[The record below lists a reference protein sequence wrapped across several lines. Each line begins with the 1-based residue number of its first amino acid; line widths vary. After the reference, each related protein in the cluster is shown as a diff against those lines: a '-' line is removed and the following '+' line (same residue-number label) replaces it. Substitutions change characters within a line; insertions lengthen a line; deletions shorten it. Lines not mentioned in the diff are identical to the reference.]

1 VRLEAVKGLVALTLA
16 GQEEGGGGD
25 ERVLK
30 ALRACVED
38 PDTQVR
44 AAALNGPS
52 SCVDVC
58 VRQLCKR
65 VCMRV
70 QAYACMCLCV

>member
-1 VRLEAVKGLVALTLA
+1 MRLEAVKGLVALTIA
-16 GQEEGGGGD
+16 GQEEGGEGEQGGGD

-52 SCVDVC
+52 SCVDLC
-58 VRQLCKR
+58 VR
-65 VCMRV
+65 
-70 QAYACMCLCV
+70 